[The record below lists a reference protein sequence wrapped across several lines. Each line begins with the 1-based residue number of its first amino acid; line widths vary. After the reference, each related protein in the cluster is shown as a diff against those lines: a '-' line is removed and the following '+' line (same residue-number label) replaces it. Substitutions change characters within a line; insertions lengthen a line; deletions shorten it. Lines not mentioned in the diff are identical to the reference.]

1 MFGNLLFNRH
11 FINMMFDELVDLA
24 GYSKAN
30 LSKLL
35 NTAYLK
41 VALWIADE
49 FDFIFSVELVEMSR
63 YTVNK
68 LYSILVTSDN

>member
-1 MFGNLLFNRH
+1 
-11 FINMMFDELVDLA
+11 MFDELVDLA

-49 FDFIFSVELVEMSR
+49 FDFIFSVELVEME
-63 YTVNK
+63 
-68 LYSILVTSDN
+68 

>member
-41 VALWIADE
+41 VVFGL
-49 FDFIFSVELVEMSR
+49 LMSL
-63 YTVNK
+63 T
-68 LYSILVTSDN
+68 LYFQ